1 MGLGQGFDRVD
12 ADILAA
18 LDNALADM
26 DDSTDQN
33 TSREPDIDHDTV
45 DNYILR
51 AGQVGPDPQHDGE
64 MWMQKEE
71 DSTTKDNKSSK
82 SDYIENPNKNPSEGE
97 AGQGKAPN
105 FAKGALVNEC
115 VLHQAQGVHSE
126 HKRPSTNM
134 APPTKNQD
142 ETPAK
147 KKRF

>member
-1 MGLGQGFDRVD
+1 M
-12 ADILAA
+12 LAA
-18 LDNALADM
+18 LDNADEH
-26 DDSTDQN
+26 DSHQN
-33 TSREPDIDHDTV
+33 TSQEPDIDHDTV
-45 DNYILR
+45 DEYIR
-51 AGQVGPDPQHDGE
+51 GFGIGPSPQHDGE
-64 MWMQKEE
+64 IRMQKEE
-71 DSTTKDNKSSK
+71 DSTTTDNKSSK

-134 APPTKNQD
+134 APPTKIQD